1 MAYVLFLLA
10 GLGFG
15 YAAVGGW
22 KLFPLVFPTLLAIG
36 AFLRDGI
43 SAGSFVR
50 FVIAIA
56 LTLIGIA
63 VGVVLDERGARRQEA
78 RPG

>member
-10 GLGFG
+10 GLAFG

-22 KLFPLVFPTLLAIG
+22 KLFPLVFPILLAIA
-36 AFLRDGI
+36 AFLRDGV
-43 SAGSFVR
+43 SGGSVAR
-50 FVIAIA
+50 LVIAIV

-63 VGVVLDERGARRQEA
+63 VGAIIDQRGARRQEA

>member
-15 YAAVGGW
+15 YGAVGGW
-22 KLFPLVFPTLLAIG
+22 KLFPLVFPILLAIA
-36 AFLRDGI
+36 AFLRDGV
-43 SAGSFVR
+43 SAGSVVKL
-50 FVIAIA
+50 VIAIV

-63 VGVVLDERGARRQEA
+63 VGAILDERGARSQEA
-78 RPG
+78 RTG